1 MKRNEC
7 RIVRN
12 SIPAYLEGDLPPD
25 ALHLVKEHLA
35 ACPSCKAEEAL
46 FRRSMNALD
55 AFAAAEKKSLTVPE
69 MWDAVAL
76 RISAERQRLSWRV
89 IGVRVGAVAAAA
101 VAVGAVMLSLFLPH
115 QNRPAQRLEKRPALV
130 AKEPQAR
137 SGKPK
142 HGIAKPSEINTP
154 SSFTKARGHRKSNI
168 KSGAERLRSPSHKHQ
183 KENGVQDIRRK
194 NTDQQTPKPTHQPQ
208 DDDQGMEFGG
218 PALLAAVREMGES
231 LNIAPPGMAQAEI
244 HESSVKA
251 DQKAMEALEK
261 VKMAALVSLT
271 AEHSYE
277 IHYDL

>member
-25 ALHLVKEHLA
+25 ALRLVKEHLA
-35 ACPSCKAEEAL
+35 VCPSCKAEEAL

-76 RISAERQRLSWRV
+76 RINAEQQRLFWRV

-101 VAVGAVMLSLFLPH
+101 VAVGAVMLNLFLPH
-115 QNRPAQRLEKRPALV
+115 QNRPAQRLEKRPVLV
-130 AKEPQAR
+130 AKELQAGP
-137 SGKPK
+137 GKPR
-142 HGIAKPSEINTP
+142 HGIAEPREVNTL
-154 SSFTKARGHRKSNI
+154 SSFTKARGHRKSNV
-168 KSGAERLRSPSHKHQ
+168 KPSAERLRSHSRKHQ
-183 KENGVQDIRRK
+183 KENNVQDIRRK
-194 NTDQQTPKPTHQPQ
+194 NTNQQPPKPAHQPQ
-208 DDDQGMEFGG
+208 DDDQGMGFGG